1 MKIHRKDGEQMLPEI
16 DKSNLAYDLSH
27 FDNTVRKEQERQQDR
42 ERRAREIKMNKH
54 SVSRSGSRFMIV
66 ACAVAV
72 FGALWAVNVQNT
84 KEDDIARMVDDQKK
98 LLAEA
103 QDENSLLQSRL
114 DSKINISY
122 IEEYA
127 ANELGMSKV
136 TNSQINYLSVNTE
149 DLIEVSPEESGNIFT
164 AISDWFGDL
173 LEYIGF

>member
-1 MKIHRKDGEQMLPEI
+1 MLPEI

-27 FDNTVRKEQERQQDR
+27 FDNTARREQERQQDR
-42 ERRAREIKMNKH
+42 ERRANAIQMNKH
-54 SVSRSGSRFMIV
+54 SVSRSGSKFGIV
-66 ACAVAV
+66 VCAVAA

-84 KEDDIARMVDDQKK
+84 KVDDIARMVDDQKT

-114 DSKINISY
+114 DSKVNIGY

-127 ANELGMSKV
+127 ADQLGMSKV
-136 TNSQINYLSVNTE
+136 SNSQINYLSVNTE
-149 DLIEVSPEESGNIFT
+149 DLIEVSPEEGGNIFT
-164 AISDWFGDL
+164 AIADWFGDL

>member
-1 MKIHRKDGEQMLPEI
+1 MLPEI

-27 FDNTVRKEQERQQDR
+27 FDDTARREQERRQDR

-54 SVSRSGSRFMIV
+54 SVSRSGSKSVIV
-66 ACAVAV
+66 LCAVAA

-84 KEDDIARMVDDQKK
+84 KVDDIARMVDDQKT

-114 DSKINISY
+114 DSKANISY

-127 ANELGMSKV
+127 TNELGMSKV
-136 TNSQINYLSVNTE
+136 SNSQINYLSVNTE
-149 DLIEVSPEESGNIFT
+149 DLIEVSPEEGGSVFT
-164 AISDWFGDL
+164 AIADWFGDL

>member
-1 MKIHRKDGEQMLPEI
+1 MLPEI

-27 FDNTVRKEQERQQDR
+27 FDNTARREQERQQDR
-42 ERRAREIKMNKH
+42 ERRANAIQMNKH
-54 SVSRSGSRFMIV
+54 SVSRSGSKFGIV
-66 ACAVAV
+66 VCAIAA

-84 KEDDIARMVDDQKK
+84 KVDDIARMVDDQKT

-114 DSKINISY
+114 DSKVNIGY

-127 ANELGMSKV
+127 ADQLAMSKV
-136 TNSQINYLSVNTE
+136 SNSQINYLSVNTE
-149 DLIEVSPEESGNIFT
+149 DLIEVSPEEGGNIFT
-164 AISDWFGDL
+164 AIADWFGDL